1 MTLGKWAALFQYK
14 GHSKCFYSVSYI
26 HTWINTT
33 SILSHII
40 QFNTSMMCLG
50 LSGVQHLAHSHFKT
64 WRMTHSTFSS
74 PIPYH
79 SLLLAKQLHC
89 GYSGLDLK
97 KTTSFQFYIGS
108 NASPAP
114 PVTHRTYTNL
124 YKQTP
129 AAPSLYKEGGH
140 PLRLYSTG
148 LYKTALN
155 SPPSHTHKRQM
166 KRASYPQRRGRA
178 RWWNKQRANNT
189 IKEGKGKQ
197 IVWKETSRR

>member
-1 MTLGKWAALFQYK
+1 MICLGKF
-14 GHSKCFYSVSYI
+14 
-26 HTWINTT
+26 
-33 SILSHII
+33 
-40 QFNTSMMCLG
+40 
-50 LSGVQHLAHSHFKT
+50 GVQHLAHSHFET
-64 WRMTHSTFSS
+64 WRMTHSNFSS

-79 SLLLAKQLHC
+79 SLLSAKQLHC
-89 GYSGLDLK
+89 GYSALDLK
-97 KTTSFQFYIGS
+97 KTTSFEFYIGS

-155 SPPSHTHKRQM
+155 SPPSHTQEADETSVLSSEKRQSEVVEQTKSQQHY
-166 KRASYPQRRGRA
+166 KR
-178 RWWNKQRANNT
+178 
-189 IKEGKGKQ
+189 GKGKTNSVEGDKQ
-197 IVWKETSRR
+197 EMRAANW